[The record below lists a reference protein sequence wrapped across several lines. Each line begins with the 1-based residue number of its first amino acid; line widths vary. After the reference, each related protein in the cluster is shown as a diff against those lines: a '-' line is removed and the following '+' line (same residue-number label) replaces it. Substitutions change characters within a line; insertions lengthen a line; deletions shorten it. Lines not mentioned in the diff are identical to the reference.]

1 MSGLYLTDVNA
12 WIYKCFYISFV
23 GREFI
28 PNDLGLSIGI
38 RGNLTLT
45 YFYQPSSPKT
55 MSKRE
60 TPMTRWY
67 WRQIGGTLCE
77 EFQAVPRTSTTGQRL
92 LDAVILPKG
101 EHKRVHWK
109 NISLEGKDVIV
120 VQAKAIRLGMY
131 LMGQTLFSA
140 QLVRRFK
147 PKSVRSVALCTAND
161 EILRPLLEKY
171 KGMEVV
177 VVPKRFKT

>member
-1 MSGLYLTDVNA
+1 
-12 WIYKCFYISFV
+12 
-23 GREFI
+23 
-28 PNDLGLSIGI
+28 
-38 RGNLTLT
+38 
-45 YFYQPSSPKT
+45 
-55 MSKRE
+55 
-60 TPMTRWY
+60 MTRWY
-67 WRQIGGTLCE
+67 WRQVGGTLCK
-77 EFQAVPRTSTTGQRL
+77 EFQAVPRTTTSAQRL

-101 EHKRVHWK
+101 EHKCVHWQD
-109 NISLEGKDVIV
+109 ISLEGKDVIV
-120 VQAKAIRLGMY
+120 VQAKANRLGMY

-171 KGMEVV
+171 KGMEVI

>member
-1 MSGLYLTDVNA
+1 M
-12 WIYKCFYISFV
+12 
-23 GREFI
+23 
-28 PNDLGLSIGI
+28 
-38 RGNLTLT
+38 
-45 YFYQPSSPKT
+45 
-55 MSKRE
+55 
-60 TPMTRWY
+60 
-67 WRQIGGTLCE
+67 
-77 EFQAVPRTSTTGQRL
+77 
-92 LDAVILPKG
+92 
-101 EHKRVHWK
+101 
-109 NISLEGKDVIV
+109 EGKDVIV
-120 VQAKAIRLGMY
+120 VQAKANRLGMY

>member
-1 MSGLYLTDVNA
+1 
-12 WIYKCFYISFV
+12 
-23 GREFI
+23 
-28 PNDLGLSIGI
+28 
-38 RGNLTLT
+38 
-45 YFYQPSSPKT
+45 
-55 MSKRE
+55 MSKHE

-77 EFQAVPRTSTTGQRL
+77 EFQAVPRTPTTGQRL
-92 LDAVILPKG
+92 FDAVILPRG
-101 EHKRVHWK
+101 EHKRVRWQD
-109 NISLEGKDVIV
+109 ISLEGQDVIV
-120 VQAKAIRLGMY
+120 VQTKAQRLGMY

-147 PKSVRSVALCTAND
+147 PKSVRSVALCTIDD
-161 EILRPLLEKY
+161 EVLRPLLERH